1 MQTEY
6 EERRRDEEKINWE
19 KWTLYMILARERE
32 KKKERECELK
42 SNFLGGKG
50 QTEN

>member
-1 MQTEY
+1 
-6 EERRRDEEKINWE
+6 
-19 KWTLYMILARERE
+19 MILARERE
-32 KKKERECELK
+32 KEKERECELK